1 MARIHGQASVSLEK
15 CCSLH
20 VHSMSSDQVDPS
32 IDTDHL
38 HQARYKSSIFVKEK
52 TRALKEQLI
61 FSFERLI
68 LRLKL
73 HQSFNTENQYL
84 HYQINMLCSFEENTS
99 IKKILVIIIN

>member
-84 HYQINMLCSFEENTS
+84 HYQIQYALF
-99 IKKILVIIIN
+99 L